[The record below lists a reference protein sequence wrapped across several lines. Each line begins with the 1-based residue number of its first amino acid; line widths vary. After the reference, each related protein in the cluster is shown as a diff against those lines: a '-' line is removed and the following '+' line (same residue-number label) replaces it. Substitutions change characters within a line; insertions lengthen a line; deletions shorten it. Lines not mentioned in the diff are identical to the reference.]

1 MYEQKQSN
9 KARMIGYGIGLA
21 VVAVLIIGKLVLKF

>member
-1 MYEQKQSN
+1 MKEQHGAN

-21 VVAVLIIGKLVLKF
+21 VIVAVVVVRVIARL

>member
-1 MYEQKQSN
+1 MFDKDKVG

-21 VVAVLIIGKLVLKF
+21 AFIIVAFWKFLAR

>member
-1 MYEQKQSN
+1 MFVQDKVG

-21 VVAVLIIGKLVLKF
+21 VFIAVAVWQFLVK